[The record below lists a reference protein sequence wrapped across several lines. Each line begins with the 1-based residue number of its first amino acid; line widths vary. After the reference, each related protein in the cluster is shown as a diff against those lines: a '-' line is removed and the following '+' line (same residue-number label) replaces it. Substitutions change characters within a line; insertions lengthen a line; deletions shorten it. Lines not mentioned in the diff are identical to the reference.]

1 MAATLVAVAATVGLW
16 LVLASVTRLIFHFL
30 PGATFL
36 AGAYAFRLAARERR
50 ASRLEIAAVLIA
62 SAVAT
67 GVGLIAVPVLGLEL
81 DEPPITMLV
90 VGAGAVI
97 GTVLLRRGA
106 GPDDRRETEPSR
118 HG

>member
-1 MAATLVAVAATVGLW
+1 MAAALIAVAATVGLW
-16 LVLASVTRLIFHFL
+16 LVLASVTHLIFHFL

-36 AGAYAFRLAARERR
+36 AGAFAFRFAARERR

-67 GVGLIAVPVLGLEL
+67 WVGLVAVPALGLEL

-90 VGAGAVI
+90 VAAGAVI
-97 GTVLLRRGA
+97 GTVVLRRSA
-106 GPDDRRETEPSR
+106 GQDGPA
-118 HG
+118 